1 MTKKKRT
8 LATSIFI
15 ACEGKNTEPIY
26 FERINE
32 EIEEN
37 GQLAVT
43 IYPDRN
49 EENPKSDALGLIKE
63 AQSRIDDYDEVW
75 VVFDKDG
82 YTKHK
87 EAFELAD
94 QAINGKKI
102 NIAFSSIAFEQWVL
116 LHYEK
121 SSAPFPKSADIIK
134 KLQEEEYY
142 SEYSKKANFDI
153 YPKLKDKTNTA
164 IENAAW
170 LRYTMN
176 TQFGTIPIF
185 ELPAYTDVDR
195 LIKRLFGID
204 QVIIWGSFDIQ
215 SNLGD
220 LIITPRMVN
229 EKLTFE
235 ITNALQVSYIINQH
249 NLEDRVQVFDNQNI
263 KIPITIEQTI
273 LIEPQQTRTS
283 IIQLPAGTSGSHCH
297 FNNNNITLKIIF

>member
-1 MTKKKRT
+1 MTKKKRI

-37 GQLAVT
+37 GQFAVT

-49 EENPKSDALGLIKE
+49 EENPKTDALGLIKE

-75 VVFDKDG
+75 AVFDKDG

-94 QAINGKKI
+94 QVINGKKI

-134 KLQEEEYY
+134 KLQEEVYY
-142 SEYSKKANFDI
+142 PDYSKKANFDI
-153 YPKLKDKTNTA
+153 YPKLKDKTNAA

-176 TQFGTIPIF
+176 AQFGTTPIF
-185 ELPAYTDVDR
+185 ELSAYTDIDR
-195 LIKRLFGID
+195 LRKRLFGID
-204 QVIIWGSFDIQ
+204 NILIWASLEIQ
-215 SNLGD
+215 SNTGD
-220 LIITPRMVN
+220 LIITPRIVN

-235 ITNALQVSYIINQH
+235 ITNTLQVSFILNLH
-249 NLEDRVQVFDNQNI
+249 NLDDRIQVFDNHNT
-263 KIPITIEQTI
+263 KIQITIEETI
-273 LIEPQQTRTS
+273 LIAPQQTKIC
-283 IIQLPAGTSGSHCH
+283 IIQLPANTIGSYCH
-297 FNNNNITLKIIF
+297 